1 MDKRVAA
8 NQPDIVVVGK
18 PSKTVVVID
27 LEILSDGSI
36 RENEHSGHFDHF
48 LASC

>member
-18 PSKTVVVID
+18 QSKTVVVID
-27 LEILSDGSI
+27 LERVMAASGRMNILAI
-36 RENEHSGHFDHF
+36 LIIF
-48 LASC
+48 